1 MGPARLLVM
10 GTVVCAVVAA
20 IAPPS
25 PAKDIPATL
34 VDVPYG
40 PHPKQVLDF
49 WKAPTATAAQ
59 PAPVLFYIHGGPV
72 GRRMHEPVAGLP

>member
-1 MGPARLLVM
+1 MDRVLSLLMG
-10 GTVVCAVVAA
+10 GVVCVVVVAVA
-20 IAPPS
+20 QS
-25 PAKDIPATL
+25 STAKDIPATL

-59 PAPVLFYIHGGPV
+59 PAAVLF
-72 GRRMHEPVAGLP
+72 